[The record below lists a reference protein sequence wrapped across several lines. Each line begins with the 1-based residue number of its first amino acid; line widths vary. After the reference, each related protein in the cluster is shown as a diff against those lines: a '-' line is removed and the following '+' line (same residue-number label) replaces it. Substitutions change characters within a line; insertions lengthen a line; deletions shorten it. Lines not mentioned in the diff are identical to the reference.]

1 MSDAPEQQQGGQEQG
16 LGAWFPS
23 GPLPLVFET
32 FAGINTEASRPGIR
46 DDQMFVCDQ
55 FFPIGPNNLR
65 TLWGEGAAV
74 MTAQNGANI
83 TQFWFGVIGPNG
95 VIPFVQPIL
104 FIVQDDGSV
113 WQNAYPGQLT
123 AVINVLPAG
132 SIAHPGIG
140 HVGFS
145 QWGRNYI
152 LIVADGTN
160 EYWAWDGATLYGPG
174 DVVPSPYATMPTG
187 VSGTSI
193 EVYQNRAWIIN
204 GGVLLFSAPGDFT
217 TWSTMA
223 GGGATPIND
232 SNLRYTGV
240 RLLSVN
246 GFLYLIGDSEIDYIS
261 NVQATVAGDVTT
273 TTFSIQNADPDTG
286 SPFPAA
292 IDTFGPT
299 IIFAN
304 PWGVQ
309 QSAGGAA
316 RKISDALD
324 GIYNT
329 GSAGD
334 VLAPIFLS
342 TGFQPS
348 SAKAIIFGKKV
359 WMLLFPVKLPITA
372 PSYCTSAIIDMTPV
386 EGSTGGALANTPAT
400 FTTALFFVPVYL
412 PDTETNAGLVFSNQ
426 DNDEG
431 SPNPGVQ
438 IAIVND
444 ATDGANQVYVNC
456 YDGSSNPI
464 VQATYSWTNWTGFV
478 YFMISIDTTSR
489 TLQVLANPAGVA
501 PTTTLLTPN
510 SITWSSST
518 ALQNASGHP
527 WHFLPLNF

>member
-1 MSDAPEQQQGGQEQG
+1 MSDAPEQQEGGREQG
-16 LGAWFPS
+16 LGAWFPP

-65 TLWGEGAAV
+65 TLWGEGPAA
-74 MTAQNGANI
+74 MTSQNGANI
-83 TQFWFGVIGPNG
+83 TQFWFGVLGPNG

-113 WQNAYPGQLT
+113 WQTAYPGQLT
-123 AVINVLPAG
+123 VVINVLPAG
-132 SIAHPGIG
+132 SITNPGVG

-152 LIVADGTN
+152 LIVADGSN

-174 DVVPSPYATMPTG
+174 TVVPSPYATMPTG

-193 EVYQNRAWIIN
+193 EVYQNRVWIIN

-217 TWSTMA
+217 TWSA
-223 GGGATPIND
+223 DSGGGATPIND

-286 SPFPAA
+286 TPFAA
-292 IDTFGPT
+292 AVDAFGPT

-329 GSAGD
+329 GPAD
-334 VLAPIFLS
+334 VLSPIFVS
-342 TGFQPS
+342 PGWQAS

-359 WMLLFPVKLPITA
+359 WMVLIPVQLPVTV
-372 PSYCTSAIIDMTPV
+372 PSYCAIPIIDSTPV
-386 EGSTGGALANTPAT
+386 KGATVGALANTPAT
-400 FTTALFFVPVYL
+400 FTTAVFSVWVYL
-412 PDTETNAGLVFSNQ
+412 PDTENNAGLVFSNQ
-426 DNDEG
+426 HDDTG
-431 SPNPGVQ
+431 LPTPGVQ
-438 IAIVND
+438 IAIVNNTTD
-444 ATDGANQVYVNC
+444 ATAQIWVNC
-456 YDGSSNPI
+456 YDGSNAPI
-464 VQATYSWTNWTGFV
+464 VQASYPWTNWTGFV
-478 YFMISIDTTSR
+478 NVLISIDTTTQ
-489 TLQVLANPAGVA
+489 TLQVLANPAGSPPSA
-501 PTTTLLTPN
+501 TPLTPT
-510 SITWSSST
+510 SIVWSST
-518 ALQNASGHP
+518 AALQNASS